1 MKTILLT
8 ITMIVSAQAFAME
21 APPAASA
28 VNDQNATAT
37 ALEKPRLAFAKELP
51 ADLQRSLFPLCMEGN
66 LYEIAENIL
75 ALAGTNKEN
84 QKYINDNMI
93 AILELFPYTAKA
105 IEIYKLLQ
113 SKSTSLPVMQKPHM
127 RAWLENA
134 KNSLG
139 HREKLSRFFG
149 DWAPK
154 NREQI
159 KELFQLKNLDL
170 NNVKGEN
177 NFTLLCFA
185 AYCGGPSNKIARER
199 MLLLLKAGANPNIAA
214 NMSNFKDKNPLFY
227 SALVSDEEA
236 GAILLEW
243 GANPDNVRNDFYD
256 RALEGRPEMALL
268 VEAASLA
275 RKQKLEERR
284 KKLYGAKLE
293 FEQKTALSCAIL

>member
-1 MKTILLT
+1 MKNILFT
-8 ITMIVSAQAFAME
+8 ITLLASASAFAME
-21 APPAASA
+21 APPQAPVKVVAARP
-28 VNDQNATAT
+28 
-37 ALEKPRLAFAKELP
+37 LLPLKGLP
-51 ADLQRSLFPLCMEGN
+51 ADIQRKLFPLCMEGN
-66 LYEIAENIL
+66 LYEVAETIL
-75 ALAGTNKEN
+75 AFAGTNKEN
-84 QKYINDNMI
+84 QAYVNDNMI
-93 AILELFPYTAKA
+93 MILESFSHTAKA

-113 SKSTSLPVMQKPHM
+113 NKIISLPVMQKPPM
-127 RAWLENA
+127 KAWFENA

-139 HREKLSRFFG
+139 HREALSRAFG
-149 DWAPK
+149 IWDPK
-154 NREQI
+154 NSEQI

-170 NNVKGEN
+170 NNIKGEN
-177 NFTLLCFA
+177 NFTLLCFE
-185 AYCGGPSNKIARER
+185 AYCGGPSNKIAKER

-275 RKQKLEERR
+275 RKQRVQERR

-293 FEQKTALSCAIL
+293 FEQKTALSCAML